1 MEKIR
6 VLMIDDNVNLIEMVN
21 DYFDG
26 NPKIE
31 IVGRAYDGEEGLKI
45 IKEGKLEYDL
55 IVLDLIMPRK
65 DGIGVLKEL
74 KDNNNCKYI
83 KENNTILCKYEMD
96 NTPIIINIGNININN
111 NGQIENINKNIIV
124 ATSYN
129 APDTIRRVSEYGVNY
144 YILKPFDLPDLE
156 DKILDTFVVSSKKS
170 INILSNN
177 IQISISK
184 MLHELGMPSHI
195 KGYQYIRE
203 AISMVYDNPSI
214 VGGIT
219 KELYP
224 ELATRFDTTVSRVE
238 RAIRHAIEVSW
249 NRGDW
254 DFMEEVFGHS
264 VDIDKAKPTNSEF
277 IVTIADKLRLEYV
290 RQYS

>member
-1 MEKIR
+1 MEKIKI
-6 VLMIDDNVNLIEMVN
+6 LMIDDNVNLVEMVE
-21 DYFDG
+21 DYFED
-26 NPKIE
+26 NPKIDV
-31 IVGRAYDGEEGLKI
+31 VGKAYDGEEGLKI
-45 IKEGKLEYDL
+45 IKEGTLKYDL
-55 IVLDLIMPRK
+55 IILDLIMSKK
-65 DGIGVLKEL
+65 DGLAVLKDL
-74 KDNNNCKYI
+74 KLNDITTNV
-83 KENNTILCKYEMD
+83 
-96 NTPIIINIGNININN
+96 
-111 NGQIENINKNIIV
+111 IV

-129 APDTIRRVSEYGVNY
+129 APDTIRKVSEYGVNY

-156 DKILDTFVVSSKKS
+156 DKILDSFNTSEKRV
-170 INILSNN
+170 INIFNN
-177 IQISISK
+177 NLQISITK
-184 MLHELGMPSHI
+184 MLHDLGMPSHI

-203 AISMVYDNPSI
+203 AISMIYENPDM

-254 DFMEEVFGHS
+254 DLMEDIFGHS

-277 IVTIADKLRLEYV
+277 IVTIADKLRLEYIK
-290 RQYS
+290 QGS

>member
-1 MEKIR
+1 MEKIK
-6 VLMIDDNVNLIEMVN
+6 VLMIDDNVNLVEMVN
-21 DYFDG
+21 DYFED
-26 NPKIE
+26 NPRIN
-31 IVGRAYDGEEGLKI
+31 IVGSAYNGDEGLKI

-55 IVLDLIMPRK
+55 IVLDLIMPKK
-65 DGIGVLKEL
+65 DGIAVLRDL
-74 KDNNNCKYI
+74 
-83 KENNTILCKYEMD
+83 KENN
-96 NTPIIINIGNININN
+96 INR
-111 NGQIENINKNIIV
+111 NIIV

-129 APDTIRRVSEYGVNY
+129 APDTIRKVSEYGVTY

-156 DKILDTFVVSSKKS
+156 DKILDTFTTSSKKS

-177 IQISISK
+177 LQISISK

-203 AISMVYDNPSI
+203 AISMVYDNPDI

-224 ELATRFDTTVSRVE
+224 ELATKFDTTVSRVE

-254 DFMEEVFGHS
+254 DLMEEIFGHS

-277 IVTIADKLRLEYV
+277 IVTVADKLRLEYV
-290 RQYS
+290 KQYA